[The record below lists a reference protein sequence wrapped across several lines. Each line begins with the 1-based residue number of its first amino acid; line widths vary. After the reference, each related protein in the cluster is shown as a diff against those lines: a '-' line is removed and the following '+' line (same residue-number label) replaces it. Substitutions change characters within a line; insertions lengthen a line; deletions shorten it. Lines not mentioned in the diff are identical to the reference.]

1 MLKAVDRGMEITD
14 IRLTLKDG
22 GKSGRYEAPA

>member
-1 MLKAVDRGMEITD
+1 VDRGMEITD